1 MKKSKL
7 SEQDIRTKF
16 ILPAIKDAGWDVQT
30 QLREEYYFTDG
41 KVKVRGKMVIR
52 GKAKKADYLLYH
64 EKGNIPL
71 AIVEAKSN
79 NKPLGT
85 GLPQALDYAQILD
98 VPFAISSN
106 GDGFIIHDRTISKAE
121 DGQTEKRI
129 GLDGFPSPRQLW
141 AKYKAWKGIKEDKQ
155 EELVTQPYYFEKGG
169 LRPRYYQRIAINR
182 IIEAIAKGQDRIML
196 VMATGTGKTLTAF
209 QIIWR
214 IWKSGGNK
222 RILYLADRNIL
233 VDDPKKEYFG
243 PLGDKV
249 TKLSRRNVS
258 KAHQIYF
265 ALYQAVTGNKNY
277 KDIFSEYSQDFF
289 DVIIVDE
296 CHRGSAAADSQWREV
311 LEYFEP
317 ATQIGMTAT
326 PKETRDV
333 SNIDYFGEPLYTYS
347 LKQGIEDGFLAPYKV
362 MRYTLDRDVEGWRP
376 QAGKSDIYGNPIP
389 DRIYNKKDFDRLL
402 VAEPRTVLVAMKI
415 SQYMK
420 ENDPYGKAIVFCQ
433 DIDHADRMRRAL
445 VNLNPEKVKKNEQY
459 VVRLTGDVP
468 TVKADLDDFMNKTEP
483 YPVIATTSKLLTT
496 GVNIPTCKLIV
507 LDAEINSMTEFK
519 QIIGRGTRIDV
530 DNEKHY
536 FTIMDF
542 RDVTRHFADPEFDG
556 EPIQDVDFD
565 IDDTPVPEDE
575 PLPEG
580 PAAINEAEEVV
591 IYDPD
596 AGEAGELE
604 DEEPRKFYV
613 DDVEFE
619 VINKRVM
626 YYGDDGKLVTDSVK
640 DFSRK
645 NILSEY
651 ETLDAFLKHWK
662 ESARKQAIIEELQEK
677 GVLFEDLEK
686 EVGKELDPFDLICHI
701 AYDQP
706 PLTRQERADQV
717 QKQDYFGKYSETA
730 RKVLEGLLA
739 KYADEGPRNL
749 EDPNVLRLD
758 PFSQMGS
765 PTELIDEF
773 GGKEQYDKAIQR
785 MEQDLYETA
794 S

>member
-1 MKKSKL
+1 MKKSEL

-16 ILPAIKDAGWDVQT
+16 INKAIRKSGWDMDN

-41 KVKVRGKMVIR
+41 KIKVRGKMVSR
-52 GKAKKADYLLYH
+52 GKAKKADYVLYH
-64 EKGNIPL
+64 TKGNIPL

-79 NKPLGT
+79 DKSLGT

-106 GDGFIIHDRTISKAE
+106 GDGFVIHDRTIFEAGEGKK
-121 DGQTEKRI
+121 EKRVA
-129 GLDGFPSPRQLW
+129 LDGFPSPDQLW
-141 AKYKAWKGIKEDKQ
+141 AKYKAWKGIEGDEQ
-155 EELVTQPYYFEKGG
+155 EELVTQPYYYEKGG
-169 LRPRYYQRIAINR
+169 LKPRYYQRIAINR
-182 IIEAIAKGQDRIML
+182 TLEAIAKGQDRIML

-222 RILYLADRNIL
+222 RVLYLADRNIL

-249 TKLSRRNVS
+249 TKLSRQNVS

-265 ALYQAVTGNKNY
+265 ALYQAVTGNKDY
-277 KDIFSEYSQDFF
+277 KDIFTEYSPDFF

-333 SNIDYFGEPLYTYS
+333 SNINYFGEPLYTYS

-362 MRYTLDRDVEGWRP
+362 LRYTLDRDVEGWRP
-376 QAGKSDIYGNPIP
+376 KPGKSDLLGNPIP

-402 VAEPRTVLVAMKI
+402 VAEPRTVLVAMKVT
-415 SQYMK
+415 QYMQ
-420 ENDPYGKAIVFCQ
+420 ENDPYGKAIIFCQ

-445 VNLNPEKVKKNEQY
+445 VNLNPDKVAKNEKY
-459 VVRLTGDVP
+459 VTRITGDVP
-468 TVKADLDDFMNKTEP
+468 TVEDDLDDFMSKTET

-519 QIIGRGTRIDV
+519 QIIGRGTRIDE

-542 RDVTRHFADPEFDG
+542 RDVTRHFADKEFDG
-556 EPIQDVDFD
+556 EPIQDGDFD
-565 IDDTPVPEDE
+565 IDDNPVPEDDLTPDDRGE
-575 PLPEG
+575 VEEG
-580 PAAINEAEEVV
+580 EEI

-604 DEEPRKFYV
+604 DEEPRKYYV
-613 DDVEFE
+613 DDVEFK
-619 VINKRVM
+619 VINKRIM

-640 DFSRK
+640 DFSRE

-651 ETLDAFLKHWK
+651 ETLDEFLKHWK
-662 ESARKQAIIEELQEK
+662 ESDKKQAIIEELQEK
-677 GVLFEDLEK
+677 GVLFEELEK
-686 EVGKELDPFDLICHI
+686 EVDKDLDPFDLICHV

-717 QKQDYFGKYSETA
+717 QKQDYFGKYSDTA
-730 RKVLEGLLA
+730 RKVLEGLLE
-739 KYADEGPRNL
+739 KYADEGPTNL
-749 EDPNVLRLD
+749 EDPKVLYLD
-758 PFSQMGS
+758 PFDEMGS
-765 PTELIDEF
+765 PTELIEEF
-773 GGKEQYDKAIQR
+773 GGKEEYQKAIR
-785 MEQDLYETA
+785 RIEDDLYNTA